1 MKLGIVGKGGVGKT
15 TTSTL
20 VAQAYVARGLR
31 VLAVDTDSNPNLALS
46 LGLDPDTADHLPI
59 LPRALV
65 VGTGNGAMTPAD
77 LLRQYALDTPAGVT
91 LLNAMAVTQAG
102 AGCTCTSHATVRSL
116 LGAAIEEETDICLVD
131 MEAGL
136 EHLSRAGGTLAYA
149 DVLLVVME
157 PTRKSILTAAR
168 TITLARELGIPR
180 VFGVGNKAV
189 LPGDQAFFEAVA
201 AEYGVPLAGVVP
213 HDEAVVLADRTSHV
227 LPPGTAPAVRAA
239 VEDILDFVDKE
250 LAGQAPNQAEREALR
265 REKERVDRRLAEL
278 GVTAAAAQRPTA

>member
-20 VAQAYVARGLR
+20 IAQTYVARGLR

-46 LGLDPDTADHLPI
+46 LGLDPATADHLPL

-65 VGTGNGAMTPAD
+65 VGAGNGAMSPSD
-77 LLRQYALDTPAGVT
+77 LLERYAVDTPTGVT

-149 DVLLVVME
+149 DVLLVIME

-168 TITLARELGIPR
+168 TIALARELGIPR
-180 VFGVGNKAV
+180 VFGVGNKAE
-189 LPGDQAFFEAVA
+189 LPKDQAFFEEVA
-201 AEYGVPLAGVVP
+201 AEYGVPLAGVIP
-213 HDEAVVLADRTSHV
+213 HDADVVKADRTSHV
-227 LPPGTAPAVRAA
+227 LPPSSAPAVRAA
-239 VEDILDFVDKE
+239 IEDILDFVDKE
-250 LAGQAPNQAEREALR
+250 LAGQAPNQAERQALL
-265 REKERVDRRLAEL
+265 REKERVETRLVEL
-278 GVTAAAAQRPTA
+278 GARPTPHPTV